1 MSRGFRL
8 QTYENCS
15 SSETTCIIKYDFNL
29 GKIKC
34 SSNPRSINSI
44 RIRVTLSFLVLS
56 SFLPQMDSP
65 DVCQWLWSQQFL
77 GGY

>member
-15 SSETTCIIKYDFNL
+15 SSETTCIIKYGFNL

-44 RIRVTLSFLVLS
+44 RMRVTLSSIEFLRPSTADGLT
-56 SFLPQMDSP
+56 
-65 DVCQWLWSQQFL
+65 
-77 GGY
+77 